1 MSKEEFLAA
10 IRQRIAGLP
19 QSDIDKSLDFY
30 SEMIDDY
37 LEDGLTMEQ
46 AIKAMGTVDEIASQ
60 ILMATPLPKLMK
72 AKAHPSRALRAWEIV
87 LLVLGSPIWASL
99 LLMVACVI
107 LSVYI
112 VIWSVVVVLY
122 CADLSFA
129 ISGVAGIIGGVALM
143 FIGNHFQAAF
153 LLGTALICIGV
164 SILLFFAFNKAT
176 KGIVALSKLIIMKIK
191 SLFIKRGDA
200 K

>member
-129 ISGVAGIIGGVALM
+129 ISGLAGGVALM

>member
-1 MSKEEFLAA
+1 
-10 IRQRIAGLP
+10 
-19 QSDIDKSLDFY
+19 
-30 SEMIDDY
+30 
-37 LEDGLTMEQ
+37 
-46 AIKAMGTVDEIASQ
+46 
-60 ILMATPLPKLMK
+60 
-72 AKAHPSRALRAWEIV
+72 
-87 LLVLGSPIWASL
+87 
-99 LLMVACVI
+99 
-107 LSVYI
+107 

-129 ISGVAGIIGGVALM
+129 ISGLAGIIGGVALM